1 MNIDGLELELRQVP
15 GVAFVSVHAH
25 EDGTPSVQAVA
36 ESAART
42 PEIRSQVDE
51 IVSARLSGDAKLEFV
66 SPPRERV
73 EVVGVF
79 PTEDRVV
86 VALRHG
92 PRNIRVKSR
101 STDPADIVGA
111 TLAALAELGADVP
124 FRFEAAAAFEHQ
136 SSSGFLVMLDSNNG
150 VGPRYGVARG
160 PDERMAMVRATLS
173 ALNRHLDTALT
184 N

>member
-1 MNIDGLELELRQVP
+1 MNVDGLELELRQVP
-15 GVAFVSVHAH
+15 GVAFVSVHDH
-25 EDGTPSVQAVA
+25 DDGTPRIQAVA
-36 ESAART
+36 ESAAKT
-42 PEIRSQVDE
+42 PAVRDQVDE
-51 IVSARLSGDAKLEFV
+51 ILAARLSSPAKVEFV

-79 PTEDRVV
+79 ADGDRVV

-92 PRNIRVKSR
+92 ERTIRAKSR
-101 STDPADIVGA
+101 SAEAADIVEA

-124 FRFEAAAAFEHQ
+124 FRFEAAAAFEHAD
-136 SSSGFLVMLDSNNG
+136 SSGYLVMLDSHNG
-150 VGPRYGVARG
+150 IGPRYGVARG
-160 PDERMAMVRATLS
+160 PEEGVAMVRATLS